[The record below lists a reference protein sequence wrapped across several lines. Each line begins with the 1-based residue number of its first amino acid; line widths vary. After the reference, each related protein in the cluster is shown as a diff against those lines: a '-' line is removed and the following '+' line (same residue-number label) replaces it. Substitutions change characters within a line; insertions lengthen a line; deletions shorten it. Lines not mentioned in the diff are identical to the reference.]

1 MKKIKKKKN
10 EFYSY
15 FETNFFD
22 SYRDLRHFL
31 SEAQKVALLVFN
43 KVFRKDMLG

>member
-31 SEAQKVALLVFN
+31 SEAQKVALLVHG
-43 KVFRKDMLG
+43 KPQL